1 MLAWHPKRGELLCS
15 CSRGRPGVCKAFKLR
30 VVGVPGGSCG
40 AGDKGEGGSGT
51 RVPAVMR
58 CELALGQGQPQA
70 RAVFP
75 ARQTIHSPGKALFG
89 RGLYFL
95 RNAVSPPFII

>member
-51 RVPAVMR
+51 RVPAVM
-58 CELALGQGQPQA
+58 
-70 RAVFP
+70 
-75 ARQTIHSPGKALFG
+75 
-89 RGLYFL
+89 
-95 RNAVSPPFII
+95 